1 MNFLKENEDKVH
13 HFTYSFAI
21 CMAICSLFAFL
32 NMAPVIGFFGTLG
45 IGIYKEVKDLHD
57 PKGHAEFK
65 DLVADML
72 GIVLAIGMFMFA
84 RMF

>member
-1 MNFLKENEDKVH
+1 
-13 HFTYSFAI
+13 
-21 CMAICSLFAFL
+21 
-32 NMAPVIGFFGTLG
+32 
-45 IGIYKEVKDLHD
+45 VKDLHD